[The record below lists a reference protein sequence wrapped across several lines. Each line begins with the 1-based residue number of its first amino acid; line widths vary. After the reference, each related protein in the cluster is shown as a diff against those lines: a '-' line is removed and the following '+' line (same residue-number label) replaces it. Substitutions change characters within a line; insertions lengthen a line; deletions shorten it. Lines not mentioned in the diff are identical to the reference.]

1 MQTPPLNQEQSVT
14 VNESE
19 GVSSMNTSTNTGN
32 LPMNYQLNPVS
43 PTSQPHLTPTPN
55 HVRRLTKLNLPT
67 ISGNPL
73 TWNTF
78 WDSFNVAVNSNP
90 NLEGVQIF
98 NYLRAQLSGDAAR
111 AIAGFP
117 LTNNN
122 YKQAVDLL
130 KTRFGEPKK

>member
-1 MQTPPLNQEQSVT
+1 
-14 VNESE
+14 
-19 GVSSMNTSTNTGN
+19 
-32 LPMNYQLNPVS
+32 MNYQSNSVS

-55 HVRRLTKLNLPT
+55 HVRRLTKLSLPT
-67 ISGNPL
+67 FPGNPL

-90 NLEGVQIF
+90 NLEGVQKF
-98 NYLRAQLSGDAAR
+98 NDLRAQLSGDAAR

-122 YKQAVDLL
+122 YKQAVDVSKLDLENPKRLL
-130 KTRFGEPKK
+130 IITCKLYSTYPTRPMT